1 MSCCILLLKVTEIVQ
16 IGGFFPLG
24 FFFEPFLQHYAGI
37 GCFILYKTK
46 CLGRDIMFHLS
57 KLVFVL
63 LSQMKSVQTA
73 RFEDENHEG
82 LFSLWRNA
90 ILHWVWKRILMPL
103 LFIYTFVHDFNVSQ
117 INKLK
122 EKTNARKEL

>member
-1 MSCCILLLKVTEIVQ
+1 
-16 IGGFFPLG
+16 
-24 FFFEPFLQHYAGI
+24 
-37 GCFILYKTK
+37 
-46 CLGRDIMFHLS
+46 MFHLS

-63 LSQMKSVQTA
+63 LSHMKSVQTA
-73 RFEDENHEG
+73 RSADG
-82 LFSLWRNA
+82 LFSLWRNE
-90 ILHWVWKRILMPL
+90 ILHWAWKRILMPL